1 MPLGDL
7 MAALISKGQG
17 RWPLAYL
24 PWPHFIWQDM
34 VADQLEVN
42 LPNRIDQRK
51 GEDNMATARTK
62 RKHSQIRW
70 ESKQRDSCIEGFD
83 RGEITLII

>member
-51 GEDNMATARTK
+51 GEDNMATTK
-62 RKHSQIRW
+62 RKQLFLGTHKLDERA
-70 ESKQRDSCIEGFD
+70 SKG
-83 RGEITLII
+83 TPV

>member
-62 RKHSQIRW
+62 RKQLFLGNHKLDERA
-70 ESKQRDSCIEGFD
+70 SKG
-83 RGEITLII
+83 TPV

>member
-34 VADQLEVN
+34 VADQLEIN

-62 RKHSQIRW
+62 RKQLFLGIHKLDERA
-70 ESKQRDSCIEGFD
+70 SKG
-83 RGEITLII
+83 TPV

>member
-1 MPLGDL
+1 
-7 MAALISKGQG
+7 
-17 RWPLAYL
+17 
-24 PWPHFIWQDM
+24 M

-62 RKHSQIRW
+62 RKQLFLGTHKLDERA
-70 ESKQRDSCIEGFD
+70 SKG
-83 RGEITLII
+83 TPV

>member
-1 MPLGDL
+1 
-7 MAALISKGQG
+7 
-17 RWPLAYL
+17 
-24 PWPHFIWQDM
+24 M

-62 RKHSQIRW
+62 RKQLFLGTHKLDERA
-70 ESKQRDSCIEGFD
+70 CIEGFD